1 MWEVQTPSQPNYRCH
16 WSKTRWVNEETE
28 TGKGVETCRAA
39 VNNALTSFSPSPTN
53 FEVNVEAEMLKKAD
67 SDSLATALA
76 SRVFPQPGGPNRSR
90 PLVGVLRPVKSSGLR
105 AGSMTASWSACL
117 ALSCP
122 ATREKLQLAASSMIS
137 SITTFK
143 NLLLSAAFLLLAELL
158 EAEEERVL

>member
-1 MWEVQTPSQPNYRCH
+1 MISNPEKDKKMKKEP
-16 WSKTRWVNEETE
+16 
-28 TGKGVETCRAA
+28 TCRAA
-39 VNNALTSFSPSPTN
+39 VNKALTNFSPSPTN

-76 SRVFPQPGGPNRSR
+76 SKVLPHPGGPKRRR
-90 PLVGVLRPVKSSGLR
+90 PLVGVRRPVNSSGLS
-105 AGSMTASWSACL
+105 AGSMTASCNACL
-117 ALSCP
+117 ALSWP

-143 NLLLSAAFLLLAELL
+143 NLLLSAALLLLDELL